1 MSGKKLAVAFDF
13 DGVVHDLFDG
23 WRDGTIYGNPNEDV
37 IDAMKE
43 LVKMK
48 TPVFIISTRSPFQ
61 IVEWFNRKDFGMKA
75 KVIPSDV
82 FFFNDLNYIGV
93 TNKKLPAS
101 LYIDD
106 RAVTYKGQSKKDILL
121 LAVGKDYAESVQ

>member
-1 MSGKKLAVAFDF
+1 MKSNRLAVAFDF

-23 WRDGTIYGNPNEDV
+23 WRDGTIYGSPNEDV

-48 TPVFIISTRSPFQ
+48 IPVFIFSTRSPFQ
-61 IVEWFNRKDFGMKA
+61 IEEWFNRKDFGMKS

-82 FFFNDLNYIGV
+82 FFFNDLDYIGV

-106 RAVTYKGQSKKDILL
+106 RAVTYKGQDKKEILL
-121 LAVGKDYAESVQ
+121 LAIGKENEKSV